1 MPLSALGLL
10 LLAAVLHAFWN
21 LLVKR
26 AGEKQIFTWWAIV
39 VGVVCFS
46 PLVIFGLPLPGRVWP
61 FILASAAMEA
71 AYFIALTLAY
81 KLGDFSLVYPL
92 ARGAAP
98 ALLAIWAALFLGER
112 PTPLGLV
119 GLGVL
124 LLGLLVVGTGSW
136 RSQRKAASISLQEG
150 ALTLPSLGAI
160 GAALLVAFSIS
171 IYTVIDGAAVRFAD
185 QSPYTVVVLGL
196 SAVFT
201 APAVLARYGKKT
213 VLTEWRAN
221 WSRILVVGLLMMVTY
236 LLVLYAYTLAQVNY
250 AGAIREVSVVF
261 GALAGWFWLGEGF
274 GAQRAVGSVLIFV
287 GILVIAVA
295 G

>member
-10 LLAAVLHAFWN
+10 LFAAVLHALWN

-26 AGEKQIFTWWAIV
+26 AGEKQLFTWWALV
-39 VGVVCFS
+39 VGAVCFA
-46 PLVIFGLPLPGRVWP
+46 PLVIFGAALPARVWP
-61 FILASAAMEA
+61 YILGSAALEA

-98 ALLAIWAALFLGER
+98 GLLAIWAALFLGER
-112 PTPLGLV
+112 PTPLGLA

-124 LLGLLVVGTGSW
+124 LLGLLVVGSSAW
-136 RSQRKAASISLQEG
+136 WSRRKATGVSWL
-150 ALTLPSLGAI
+150 AI
-160 GAALLVAFSIS
+160 GAALLVALAIS
-171 IYTVIDGAAVRFAD
+171 AYSVIDGAAVRFVD
-185 QSPYTVVVLGL
+185 PSPYTVVVLAL

-201 APAVLARYGKKT
+201 GPALLARYGQKA
-213 VLTEWRAN
+213 LRAEWRAN
-221 WSRILVVGLLMMVTY
+221 WLRIILVGALMMVTY
-236 LLVLYAYTLAQVNY
+236 VLVLYAYRLAQVNY

-261 GALAGWFWLGEGF
+261 GALAGWLWLNEGF
-274 GAQRAVGSVLIFV
+274 GVQRAIGSVLIFA

>member
-26 AGEKQIFTWWAIV
+26 AGEKQIFTWWALV

-46 PLVIFGLPLPGRVWP
+46 PLVIFGAPLPGRVWP
-61 FILASAAMEA
+61 YILGSAALEA
-71 AYFIALTLAY
+71 VYFIALTLAY

-92 ARGAAP
+92 ARGTAP
-98 ALLAIWAALFLGER
+98 AFLALWAALFLDER
-112 PTPLGLV
+112 PTPGGLV
-119 GLGVL
+119 GLGIL
-124 LLGLLVVGTGSW
+124 LVGLLVVGSGAW
-136 RSQRKAASISLQEG
+136 WSQRKAARVSKLAMGATLLVALSISL
-150 ALTLPSLGAI
+150 
-160 GAALLVAFSIS
+160 
-171 IYTVIDGAAVRFAD
+171 YTVIDGAAVRFTD
-185 QSPYTVVVLGL
+185 PSPYTVVVLGL

-201 APAVLARYGKKT
+201 APAVLARYGQKT
-213 VLTEWRAN
+213 MLVEWRAN
-221 WSRILVVGLLMMVTY
+221 WPRILLVGVLMMLTFV
-236 LLVLYAYTLAQVNY
+236 LVLHAYAIAQVNY

-261 GALAGWFWLGEGF
+261 GALAGWLWLNEGF
-274 GAQRAVGSVLIFV
+274 GVQRAIGSALIFA

>member
-26 AGEKQIFTWWAIV
+26 AGEKQIFTWWALL

-46 PLVIFGLPLPGRVWP
+46 PLVIFGSTLPGRVWP
-61 FILASAAMEA
+61 YILGSAAMEA
-71 AYFIALTLAY
+71 VYFIALTLAY

-98 ALLAIWAALFLGER
+98 AFLAVWAALFLGEF
-112 PTPLGLV
+112 PTPLGLL
-119 GLGVL
+119 GLSVL
-124 LLGLLVVGTGSW
+124 LVGLLVVGSGAW
-136 RSQRKAASISLQEG
+136 RSEEKVSHVSL
-150 ALTLPSLGAI
+150 AAI
-160 GAALLVAFSIS
+160 GAALGVAISIS
-171 IYTVIDGAAVRFAD
+171 IYSVIDGAAVRFTD
-185 QSPYTVVVLGL
+185 PSPYTVVVLGL

-201 APAVLARYGKKT
+201 APAVLARYGPKPM
-213 VLTEWRAN
+213 LAEWRAN
-221 WSRILVVGLLMMVTY
+221 WPRIIIVGVLMMVTFVM
-236 LLVLYAYTLAQVNY
+236 VLHAYAIAQVNY

-261 GALAGWFWLGEGF
+261 GALAGWLWLGEGF
-274 GAQRAVGSVLIFV
+274 GARRAVGAVLIFL
-287 GILVIAVA
+287 GILVIALA